1 MQRRAMLGD
10 VLIMSGQGVALV
22 ALAIASIR
30 QGLPV
35 LLVLE
40 VIGGVL
46 LARGWT
52 LTIRRH
58 NSGTRQDAPPRS

>member
-1 MQRRAMLGD
+1 MQRRTMFGY
-10 VLIMSGQGVALV
+10 VLIMSGQGIALV
-22 ALAIASIR
+22 GLAIESIR

-35 LLVLE
+35 LLALE

-58 NSGTRQDAPPRS
+58 NSGTRQDTPPRS